1 LSTSP
6 SLSPPPQRRK
16 TVIAAGLLC
25 GILALVVTFT
35 DRKEFFSPLA
45 VVIVAAIGAAAVMLQ
60 LRFHNSDQS
69 RAVHPPIW
77 LNIVGIVFAAAAF
90 LGDWLHLSLQ
100 TAQLFALIAVGSF
113 GVSSAIILQAFR
125 KPRRKN

>member
-1 LSTSP
+1 M
-6 SLSPPPQRRK
+6 
-16 TVIAAGLLC
+16 
-25 GILALVVTFT
+25 
-35 DRKEFFSPLA
+35 
-45 VVIVAAIGAAAVMLQ
+45 VIVAAVGAAAVLLQ

-90 LGDWLHLSLQ
+90 LGDWLHLSMM
-100 TAQLFALIAVGSF
+100 TAQLCALVAVSSF

-125 KPRRKN
+125 KPRQKN